1 MRDKG
6 NYNAFRINQNTTLKP
21 CFLDVHDKKKTPSRS
36 LGRGFTN
43 ICFQLHLTLA
53 SGFGLTSPAI
63 ADRGSLYQLL
73 VAATATD
80 ISARNQARG
89 LPYEYPVTGTNR

>member
-1 MRDKG
+1 MGHYQR
-6 NYNAFRINQNTTLKP
+6 KP
-21 CFLDVHDKKKTPSRS
+21 PPDLSEGGS
-36 LGRGFTN
+36 LLFTFYY
-43 ICFQLHLTLA
+43 ILRLHPGLVV
-53 SGFGLTSPAI
+53 LTSPAI